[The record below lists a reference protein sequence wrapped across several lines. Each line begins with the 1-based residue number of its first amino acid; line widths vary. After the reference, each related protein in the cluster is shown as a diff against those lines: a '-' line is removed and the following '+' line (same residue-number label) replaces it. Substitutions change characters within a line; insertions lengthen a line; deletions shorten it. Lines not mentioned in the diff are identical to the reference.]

1 MQSTWFEFESYFSHE
16 VLGLGLMVSPSEWS
30 MVSRYSRDVSQAD
43 KDGWR
48 YGRLRSGCV
57 QGCGSSA
64 GKAHGE
70 DEDGLLNPFHPF
82 FRSYTVVYQAFL
94 QDRNAMEVGF
104 ARHECG
110 VTRWGAQLVTQVG
123 MIGPSAETSASN
135 KLPSNK

>member
-1 MQSTWFEFESYFSHE
+1 M
-16 VLGLGLMVSPSEWS
+16 
-30 MVSRYSRDVSQAD
+30 
-43 KDGWR
+43 
-48 YGRLRSGCV
+48 GRLRSGCV

-135 KLPSNK
+135 KLPSNKQYWNQITKDGVWLPHLCRKKEKV